1 MQCKVLKFAHTEE
14 PLKMETEINRWLAQG
29 WKIESTTYVEAYHR
43 HILIFL
49 TK

>member
-1 MQCKVLKFAHTEE
+1 MQCKVLKFSNNEE

-29 WKIESTTYVEAYHR
+29 WKIESTTFVKAFYD

>member
-1 MQCKVLKFAHTEE
+1 MQCKVLKFFRDDE

-29 WKIESTTYVEAYHR
+29 WKIESTTYVEALPSR
-43 HILIFL
+43 ILIFL